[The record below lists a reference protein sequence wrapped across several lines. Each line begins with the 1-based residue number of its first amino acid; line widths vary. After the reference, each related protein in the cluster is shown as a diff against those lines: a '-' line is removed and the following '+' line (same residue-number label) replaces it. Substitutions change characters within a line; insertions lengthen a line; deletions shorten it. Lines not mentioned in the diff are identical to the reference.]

1 MPPHSRLEER
11 RSSILHRRSM
21 TVHSAFRLPVLT
33 PLMVEFYKGGTTMK
47 IFAAVLLAVCMSA
60 GAAQAKVMHHHMH
73 IHHHMHMRMAACAE
87 GAVKASCVCKA
98 ASGAHAMCKAGQ
110 WCHSFAG
117 MCTQ

>member
-33 PLMVEFYKGGTTMK
+33 PLMVEIYKGGTTMK

-60 GAAQAKVMHHHMH
+60 GAAQAKVM
-73 IHHHMHMRMAACAE
+73 HHHMHMRMAACAE

>member
-1 MPPHSRLEER
+1 
-11 RSSILHRRSM
+11 M

-60 GAAQAKVMHHHMH
+60 GAAQAKVMHRHMH
-73 IHHHMHMRMAACAE
+73 MHHHMHMRMAACAE
-87 GAVKASCVCKA
+87 GAVEASCVCKA

>member
-1 MPPHSRLEER
+1 
-11 RSSILHRRSM
+11 
-21 TVHSAFRLPVLT
+21 
-33 PLMVEFYKGGTTMK
+33 MK
-47 IFAAVLLAVCMSA
+47 MFAAVLLAVCMSA
-60 GAAQAKVMHHHMH
+60 GAAQAMKHHPMMHHHHMH
-73 IHHHMHMRMAACAE
+73 HHHMHMAACAE